1 MSVVLEARNVSKSY
15 GHVRAVRN
23 ASLAVNEGEVLA
35 LVGDNGA
42 GKSTLAK
49 ILAGSVIQDSGSLH
63 YAGAETSVA
72 STRDVQKLGV
82 EVVYQDLAVCPDLP
96 VLENMFLGRELYERG
111 LRGMFRVVS
120 RKAMAEK
127 ARVALEDVGTTI
139 RSVQEPVRDL
149 SGGQRQAV
157 AISRAVMW
165 ARLAIIMD
173 EPTAALGTRQTERT
187 NDIILRAA
195 RRGLA
200 VLVISHDIP
209 NMLRVADCMAVMRH
223 GTVVDHRPTS
233 ELTIEGIVALMLG
246 GPGNRQDDL
255 ASDQVAGARG
265 AE

>member
-15 GHVRAVRN
+15 GHVRAVTD
-23 ASLAVNEGEVLA
+23 ASLAVHAGEVLA

-42 GKSTLAK
+42 GKSTFAK
-49 ILAGSVIQDSGSLH
+49 ILAGSVIPDTGSLH
-63 YAGAETSVA
+63 YAGDETEVT
-72 STRDVQKLGV
+72 STRDVQQLGV

-96 VLENMFLGRELYERG
+96 VVENMFLGRELFESG
-111 LRGMFRVVS
+111 LKGKLRFVS
-120 RKAMAEK
+120 RKEMAK
-127 ARVALEDVGTTI
+127 RTRVALDDVGTTVK
-139 RSVQEPVRDL
+139 SVTEPVRSL

-195 RRGLA
+195 KRGLA

-223 GTVVDHRPTS
+223 GTVIDHRPTG
-233 ELTIEGIVALMLG
+233 ELTIERIVALMLG
-246 GPGNRQDDL
+246 GAGNRETPVVTGQRSGGGQ
-255 ASDQVAGARG
+255 AQ
-265 AE
+265 